1 MAKHRVDRTAGKR
14 GRAVSVVEDT
24 PMAQESP
31 NVEVVEITS
40 PTISVL
46 STTQNNNIVDLYSVG
61 HKEVTRVMCDKG
73 VEVPFQH
80 TIRLLGPQGEIV
92 RVSALFDGCAMVS
105 AMCAT
110 VFQKVKHRLGEWRK
124 SMKQLRMGDGTLVP
138 SSAVWRG
145 RVQLG
150 EVTVE
155 GEFEVF
161 DSGGSWA
168 FLLGKPLLR
177 AFRAKQA
184 YGPDTV
190 SIRGKDNKKEILVNE
205 IKKPRAGGDRPGINL
220 TLDVKQCDMI
230 AGGSPEMDP
239 PSREVL
245 LNNSSEST
253 KTHTDNATLS
263 VNVLSVNNSKTNPES
278 TVLTRESD
286 PHKPERTRRI
296 IQEVVIGPDITD
308 DQRRIIHELLK
319 EYADCFALS
328 IKEVNAIPG
337 AVHKLSI
344 PEGTSF
350 RTKIP
355 PRSYNPDQ
363 RAFVDTKVNEM
374 LEAGIIRPIHP
385 SEVRFV
391 AQTVLAQKTHDGQ
404 GLSIETLKH
413 KVNEQCL
420 KYGLPGEFDI
430 PHQPRSD
437 ITPPT
442 RQSTPIK
449 WRMCQDFGGIN
460 KVTEIAPVP
469 QGDIRAKQLRLSG
482 HRYVHVFDFAA
493 GFYGIAVH
501 PESQPYITFFV
512 EGRGYFAYQRMPFG
526 VMGGPSEFGHV
537 TGERLHDLIAI
548 SILELFVDD
557 GGMAS
562 DSFVEGIKKLRVL
575 FDRVQREKMSLSP
588 SKLKLFMTEAVFVG
602 AQVGPQGVSP
612 DSTKLTAIVDWPIPE
627 DASHLEGFL
636 GLTSYFRDL
645 VKGYAQIEGPLRN
658 LLHQVPIPAGTKKH
672 KYQQTMRAF
681 KLKDLWTTE
690 HTKAFIALKARL
702 ISEPVLSA
710 PVYDGTPFILTT
722 DGSKDAFAG
731 VLAQRIKSTLPGG
744 KEVTRL
750 HPIAFASKRT
760 STSEEKYKPFL
771 LEFAALKYSFDKF
784 SDIVYGY
791 PVEVETD
798 CQALRDVLMNDK
810 LSATHARWRDGVL
823 AHNIVDV
830 RHIPGITN
838 IADGISRQYEGT
850 QKSGGD
856 GSEWDVDPDWESRA
870 GLVYSINC
878 VSITPTT
885 QSLRD
890 RFATTPLFR
899 DVIDALEGI
908 QSGLGLRERKRA
920 RHRAARYM
928 IDDGKLWFVGGGTR
942 VRAVARRECVTK
954 EEAVEL
960 ARVEHEKGG
969 HFHRDLIKI
978 ALLDRIH
985 TPNLDQSIVKAISD
999 CARCKNF
1006 GGTHLHALLQPIT
1019 RRHPFELLVGDY
1031 LSMPPGKGGYHTVG
1045 LYLDTFTQHVWGY
1058 KFKTA
1063 GTGKTTV
1070 KSLEDIYGGF
1080 APSEVFMSD
1089 GGKHFNNNEVRQ
1101 CCEKWGGRHHVVA
1114 AYSPWINGLVE
1125 GTNKILLYVLA
1136 RLCAPE
1142 VGEDGWQTMNWTNLP
1157 KEWPDHFDEAI
1168 QTLNWR
1174 ILPALKFSPKELL
1187 LSLVINTTP
1196 TPLEASSSVPA
1207 PQDFNTHMAY
1217 AAQQRLDGYSEAIQH
1232 AMDRKARFDRRVLES
1247 KEGEVMFEKGHLVQV
1262 YRNDLAQSIGTGCKL
1277 MPMWSELR
1285 RVSERMLNSYK
1296 LEALDGQPLDG
1307 EFHVRRLREFVPRE
1321 GTELASQQREV
1332 EAKRIVEE
1340 INNSREMDEES
1351 EECGRLGVKNNN
1363 LSEEWNEGCEKN
1375 AEAEG

>member
-1 MAKHRVDRTAGKR
+1 MAKWRVDWTTGKW
-14 GRAVSVVEDT
+14 GRAVSNIENT
-24 PMAQESP
+24 PAAREPTNIEVIEIASPAINVPSTAQ
-31 NVEVVEITS
+31 ND
-40 PTISVL
+40 
-46 STTQNNNIVDLYSVG
+46 NIIDLYSVG
-61 HKEVTRVMCDKG
+61 HEEVTRAMCNAG
-73 VEVPFQH
+73 IEVPFQH
-80 TIRLLGPQGEIV
+80 TLRLLGPQGEIV

-105 AMCAT
+105 AMCAS
-110 VFQKVKHRLGEWRK
+110 VFEKVKHRLGKWR
-124 SMKQLRMGDGTLVP
+124 SSEKQLRMGNSTIVP
-138 SSAVWRG
+138 SLATWRG
-145 RVQLG
+145 LVQLG
-150 EVTVE
+150 GTTVE

-161 DSGGSWA
+161 NSGGSWA

-177 AFRAKQA
+177 SFRAEQT
-184 YGPDTV
+184 YWQDTV
-190 SIRGKDNKKEILVNE
+190 SIHDGKGNKETLHNE
-205 IKKPRAGGDRPGINL
+205 IMKTRAGGDTPGVNL
-220 TLDVKQCDMI
+220 TLDVKQCDVV
-230 AGGSPEMDP
+230 AGGSSETNP
-239 PSREVL
+239 PLREVPH
-245 LNNSSEST
+245 NIINGPMETNTDKIITPVDVMPINIPNPDADSES
-253 KTHTDNATLS
+253 
-263 VNVLSVNNSKTNPES
+263 
-278 TVLTRESD
+278 VLTREHN
-286 PHKPERTRRI
+286 PYKKERVMRI
-296 IQEVVIGPDITD
+296 IQEVTIGPDITN
-308 DQRRIIHELLK
+308 DQRQAVYNLLE

-337 AVHKLSI
+337 AVHKLNI
-344 PEGTSF
+344 PEGATF

-391 AQTVLAQKTHDGQ
+391 AQTVLAQKAHDGQ
-404 GLSIETLKH
+404 GLSIEELKH

-420 KYGLPGEFDI
+420 KNGLPDEFEI
-430 PHQPRSD
+430 PPCPEANHNGPTTQN
-437 ITPPT
+437 TPT
-442 RQSTPIK
+442 K

-460 KVTEIAPVP
+460 RVTEIAPIP

-482 HRYVHVFDFAA
+482 HRYLHVFDFAA

-526 VMGGPSEFGHV
+526 VTGGPSEFGHV
-537 TGERLHDLIAI
+537 TGERFHDLIAKT
-548 SILELFVDD
+548 ILELFVDD

-562 DSFVEGIKKLRVL
+562 NSFNDGMTKLRTL
-575 FDRVQREKMSLSP
+575 FDRVRKEKMSLSP
-588 SKLKLFMTEAVFVG
+588 NKLKLFMTEAVFAG

-612 DSTKLTAIVDWPIPE
+612 DSAKLTAIVDWPIPE

-645 VKGYAQIEGPLRN
+645 VKGYAKIEGPLRN
-658 LLHQVPIPAGTKKH
+658 LLRQVPIPAGTKKQ
-672 KYQQTMRAF
+672 KYQQIMRTF
-681 KLKDLWTTE
+681 KLKDLWTTD
-690 HTKAFIALKARL
+690 HTKTFMSLKARL

-760 STSEEKYKPFL
+760 SVSEKKYKPFL

-810 LSATHARWRDGVL
+810 LSAMHARWRDGVL

-830 RHIPGITN
+830 RHIPGVTN
-838 IADGISRQYEGT
+838 IADGLSRQYESMPKT
-850 QKSGGD
+850 GGD
-856 GSEWDVDPDWESRA
+856 GSEWEVDPDWEARA
-870 GLVYSINC
+870 GLVYGINC
-878 VSITPTT
+878 ISITPTT

-890 RFATTPLFR
+890 RFSTTPMFR
-899 DVIDALEGI
+899 DIVDALEGI
-908 QSGLGLRERKRA
+908 QSDIGLRERRRA
-920 RHRAARYM
+920 RHRAAKYM
-928 IDDGKLWFVGGGTR
+928 IDEGKLWFIGGGTR
-942 VRAVARRECVTK
+942 TRAVARRECVTK
-954 EEAVEL
+954 EEAAEL
-960 ARVEHEKGG
+960 AKNEHEKGG

-985 TPNLDQSIVKAISD
+985 SPGLDQSIVKAISD

-1006 GGTHLHALLQPIT
+1006 GGTHLHSLLQPIT

-1031 LSMPPGKGGYHTVG
+1031 LSMPPGKGGFHTVG

-1080 APSEVFMSD
+1080 APAEVFMSD
-1089 GGKHFNNNEVRQ
+1089 GGKHFKNNEVRQ

-1142 VGEDGWQTMNWTNLP
+1142 IGEDGWQTTNWEDLP
-1157 KEWPDHFDEAI
+1157 RTWPDHFDEAI
-1168 QTLNWR
+1168 QILNWR

-1187 LSLVINTTP
+1187 LSLIVNTTP
-1196 TPLEASSSVPA
+1196 TPPEISSSTPI
-1207 PQDFNTHMAY
+1207 PQDFETHMAY
-1217 AAQQRLDGYSEAIQH
+1217 AAQQRLDGYSEA
-1232 AMDRKARFDRRVLES
+1232 V
-1247 KEGEVMFEKGHLVQV
+1247 
-1262 YRNDLAQSIGTGCKL
+1262 
-1277 MPMWSELR
+1277 
-1285 RVSERMLNSYK
+1285 
-1296 LEALDGQPLDG
+1296 
-1307 EFHVRRLREFVPRE
+1307 
-1321 GTELASQQREV
+1321 
-1332 EAKRIVEE
+1332 
-1340 INNSREMDEES
+1340 
-1351 EECGRLGVKNNN
+1351 
-1363 LSEEWNEGCEKN
+1363 
-1375 AEAEG
+1375 

>member
-1 MAKHRVDRTAGKR
+1 VVECSSYRAAGKR
-14 GRAVSVVEDT
+14 GRAVSIVEEM
-24 PMAQESP
+24 PAAQESAS
-31 NVEVVEITS
+31 VEVVEIFS
-40 PTISVL
+40 PAVNVL
-46 STTQNNNIVDLYSVG
+46 NSTPNDNLIDLYSVG
-61 HKEVTRVMCDKG
+61 HEKVTRTMCNMG
-73 VEVPFQH
+73 VEVPFQS
-80 TIRLLGPQGEIV
+80 TLQLLGPQGEIV
-92 RVSALFDGCAMVS
+92 RVSALVDGCAMVA
-105 AMCAT
+105 AMCTT
-110 VFQKVKHRLGEWRK
+110 VFEKVKHRLGEWKISEKR
-124 SMKQLRMGDGTLVP
+124 LRMGNGTIVP
-138 SSAVWRG
+138 SEAVWRG
-145 RVQLG
+145 EMRLGRVKI
-150 EVTVE
+150 E

-161 DSGGSWA
+161 NSGGSWA

-177 AFRAKQA
+177 RFRAEQS
-184 YGPDTV
+184 YWPDTV
-190 SIRGKDNKKEILVNE
+190 SICGEDNERETLVNE
-205 IKKPRAGGDRPGINL
+205 IKKPRAVEDEPGVNL
-220 TLDVKQCDMI
+220 TLDVKQRDNV
-230 AGGSPEMDP
+230 AGGSSEMKP
-239 PSREVL
+239 PPREVL
-245 LNNSSEST
+245 HNTPCDSAEPCTDKTTHPVYVTSDNTQRLNLESI
-253 KTHTDNATLS
+253 
-263 VNVLSVNNSKTNPES
+263 
-278 TVLTRESD
+278 LTRESN
-286 PHKPERTRRI
+286 PHNPERVQRI
-296 IQEVVIGPDITD
+296 KQEVTIGPDVTD
-308 DQRRIIHELLK
+308 AQRQTIHDTLQ

-337 AVHKLSI
+337 AIHKLNI
-344 PEGTSF
+344 PEGATF

-391 AQTVLAQKTHDGQ
+391 AQTVLAQKTHEGQ
-404 GLSIETLKH
+404 GLCIDELKH
-413 KVNEQCL
+413 IVNGQCL
-420 KYGLPGEFDI
+420 EHGLPDEFDM
-430 PHQPRSD
+430 PPR
-437 ITPPT
+437 PEPT
-442 RQSTPIK
+442 IVNQEIDRNTPIK

-460 KVTEIAPVP
+460 KVTEVAPVP

-501 PESQPYITFFV
+501 PDSQPYITFFV

-526 VMGGPSEFGHV
+526 VTGGPSEFGHV
-537 TGERLHDLIAI
+537 TGERFYDLIAA

-562 DSFVEGIKKLRVL
+562 DSFKEGIEKLRKL
-575 FDRVQREKMSLSP
+575 LERVRREKMSLSP
-588 SKLKLFMTEAVFVG
+588 SKLKLFMTEAVFAG

-612 DSTKLTAIVDWPIPE
+612 DSAKLTAIVNWPIPE

-658 LLHQVPIPAGTKKH
+658 LLRQVPIPAGTKKH
-672 KYQQTMRAF
+672 KYQQIMKAF
-681 KLKDLWTTE
+681 KLKDSWTAD
-690 HTKAFIALKARL
+690 HTKTFLTLKARL

-731 VLAQRIKSTLPGG
+731 VLSQRIKSTLPGG

-760 STSEEKYKPFL
+760 SVSEEKYKPFL
-771 LEFAALKYSFDKF
+771 LEFAALKFSFDKF

-830 RHIPGITN
+830 RHIPGVTN
-838 IADGISRQYEGT
+838 IADGISRQYENTPKTGD
-850 QKSGGD
+850 D
-856 GSEWDVDPDWESRA
+856 GSGWDVDSDWESGA
-870 GLVYSINC
+870 GLVYGMNY
-878 VSITPTT
+878 VSVPSST
-885 QSLRD
+885 QNLRD
-890 RFATTPLFR
+890 RFTKTPLFR

-908 QSGLGLRERKRA
+908 QSGIGLRERKRA
-920 RHRAARYM
+920 RHRATRYM
-928 IDDGKLWFVGGGTR
+928 IEDGKLWFVGGGTR
-942 VRAVARRECVTK
+942 TRAVARRECITK
-954 EEAVEL
+954 EEAVEM
-960 ARVEHEKGG
+960 ARIEHEKGG

-978 ALLDRIH
+978 ALLDKIH
-985 TPNLDQSIVKAISD
+985 TPCLDQSIVKAIAD

-1045 LYLDTFTQHVWGY
+1045 LYLDTFSQHVWGY

-1070 KSLEDIYGGF
+1070 KSLEDIYSGF
-1080 APSEVFMSD
+1080 APAEVFMSD
-1089 GGKHFNNNEVRQ
+1089 GGKHFKNNEVQQ

-1142 VGEDGWQTMNWTNLP
+1142 VGEDGWQAMNWTGLP
-1157 KEWPDHFDEAI
+1157 KTWPDHFEEAI
-1168 QTLNWR
+1168 QILNWH

-1187 LSLVINTTP
+1187 LSLVVNTTP
-1196 TPLEASSSVPA
+1196 TPLEVSSSLPTL
-1207 PQDFNTHMAY
+1207 QDFDIHAAY
-1217 AAQQRLDGYSEAIQH
+1217 AAQQRLDGYAEAVRH
-1232 AMDRKARFDRRVLES
+1232 AMDRKTRFDRRVLDS
-1247 KEGEVMFEKGHLVQV
+1247 KEGEVTFEKGDLVQIH
-1262 YRNDLAQSIGTGCKL
+1262 RTDLAKSISSERKL
-1277 MPMWSELR
+1277 TPMWSEPHR
-1285 RVSERMLNSYK
+1285 ISERILNSYK
-1296 LEALDGQPLDG
+1296 LETLKGQKLDG
-1307 EFHVRRLREFVPRE
+1307 EYHARRLRRFIPRE
-1321 GTELASQQREV
+1321 GTELATQQRE
-1332 EAKRIVEE
+1332 IEE
-1340 INNSREMDEES
+1340 DRLEETGEREESRETEIVGDS
-1351 EECGRLGVKNNN
+1351 PRKNTNDVN
-1363 LSEEWNEGCEKN
+1363 TEQRDDGNSNS
-1375 AEAEG
+1375 